1 MSLRQDLLSALQSYE
16 TTWCLPMASYQLRDT
31 AFDKSA
37 VALFKDFVERNAKC
51 FDRSNMPGHIT
62 GSALVLNQDLSKVLL
77 THHKKLGMWLQ
88 LGGHADGHH
97 IAHEVAMTEALE
109 ESGLKG
115 LEFLSYER
123 DIFGTTKAFPPIP
136 FDLDRHLIPANHRDA
151 EHYHYDVRYLLIST
165 TPDAPIVSDESH
177 DVGWFT
183 FEQARKLTSEASMIR
198 QFSKVEWI
206 KKSLKL

>member
-16 TTWCLPMASYQLRDT
+16 TTWCLPTASYQFRDIS
-31 AFDKSA
+31 FDKSA
-37 VALFKDFVERNAKC
+37 GVLFRDFVHDNAKC

-123 DIFGTTKAFPPIP
+123 DI
-136 FDLDRHLIPANHRDA
+136 
-151 EHYHYDVRYLLIST
+151 
-165 TPDAPIVSDESH
+165 
-177 DVGWFT
+177 W
-183 FEQARKLTSEASMIR
+183 IR
-198 QFSKVEWI
+198 
-206 KKSLKL
+206 